1 MKKTPQEKKQ
11 TEAVITQWTLSEPGR
26 KAESLLVENPYD
38 VDAWGV
44 LVREA
49 QNYSIELARPLYER
63 LVTQFPG
70 AGKYWKLYIDQEMKA
85 KNFDRVEKLFQRCL
99 IKILHLDLWKTYLS
113 YVKETKQALNSF
125 REKMIQAY
133 EFAVEKIGLDYSSYP
148 IWCEYINFLKA
159 GEAQGAYAE
168 NQKISQ
174 IRKVYSRAVHTPI
187 YNIEVLWKEYSQ
199 FEQSVNRML
208 AEKLIHEKT
217 REYQNARRAV
227 KDCETVTHGFN
238 RSLPAIPPTSVAF
251 EMTQKDLWRKYIAWE
266 KSNPLKCDDQSL
278 VVKRVMFAFEQ
289 CLLCFAFHPDMWY
302 EATSF
307 LETTGRDLI
316 ERGDMPGGQKLF
328 EEAVAMYERAISG
341 PLKNNLL
348 LNFAYADFEESRK
361 RLQKVHNIYSKLLQ
375 EENDPT
381 LVYCQYMK
389 FCRRAEGVKECREVF
404 KKSRDDA
411 RAKYHVFISAALI
424 EHFCNKDPKVAC
436 NIFELGLKKFADSE
450 EYIAAYMEYKLAQNE
465 ENNTR
470 VLFERL
476 LSIIPR
482 ERQRSVLCQY
492 MEFEAQYGDLGSV
505 YKIDRRMVQYTSSQ
519 HQTKPNQEK
528 VEVRDPSMLV
538 NRYKYLDLLPCAPN
552 ELRSMGYTHRSAVTA
567 GDTVSATLTAET
579 ETDASVTVVK
589 KKLPTPD
596 VSQMKP
602 FKPMAAV
609 SGRIGGSIAPGG
621 VFPAPPAVSE
631 LLVMLPPPS
640 SFRGPFVQ
648 VERLIESI
656 TNCVLDE
663 EMKATVLT
671 NGDVMEDKRGIKRS
685 ADSDDEGAYQPPMHD
700 IYRLRQQKKVVPP
713 T

>member
-1 MKKTPQEKKQ
+1 
-11 TEAVITQWTLSEPGR
+11 
-26 KAESLLVENPYD
+26 
-38 VDAWGV
+38 
-44 LVREA
+44 
-49 QNYSIELARPLYER
+49 
-63 LVTQFPG
+63 
-70 AGKYWKLYIDQEMKA
+70 MKA

-227 KDCETVTHGFN
+227 KECETVTHGFN

-251 EMTQKDLWRKYIAWE
+251 EMTQKELWRRYIAWE
-266 KSNPLKCDDQSL
+266 KSNPLKCDDQNL

-302 EATSF
+302 EATSY

-361 RLQKVHNIYSKLLQ
+361 RLQKVHSIYTKLLQ
-375 EENDPT
+375 EEMDPT

-389 FCRRAEGVKECREVF
+389 FCRRAEGVKECRDIF

-411 RAKYHVFISAALI
+411 RARYHVFICAALI

-436 NIFELGLKKFADSE
+436 NIFELGLKRFSDSE
-450 EYIAAYMEYKLAQNE
+450 DYISAFMEYKLAQNE

-476 LSIIPR
+476 LSLVPR
-482 ERQRSVLCQY
+482 ERQRSVLCRY
-492 MEFEAQYGDLGSV
+492 MEFEAQYGDLGST
-505 YKIDRRMVQYTSSQ
+505 YKLDRRMVQYTSTQ
-519 HQTKPNQEK
+519 DN

-538 NRYKYLDLLPCAPN
+538 NRYKYLDLLPCAAN
-552 ELRSMGYTHRSAVTA
+552 ELRSMGYTHRSNKSK
-567 GDTVSATLTAET
+567 VS
-579 ETDASVTVVK
+579 DVASAALAAPVVDPSIEVVK

-596 VSQMKP
+596 VTQMKP

-656 TNCVLDE
+656 ATCVLDE
-663 EMKATVLT
+663 DMKVSVLT
-671 NGDVMEDKRGIKRS
+671 NGDGNDGEKRGLKRS
-685 ADSDDEGAYQPPMHD
+685 ADSDDEGSYQPPMHD
-700 IYRLRQQKKVVPP
+700 IYRSRQQKKVVPV

>member
-1 MKKTPQEKKQ
+1 MKKTPQDKK

-26 KAESLLVENPYD
+26 KAETLLVENPYD

-44 LVREA
+44 LIREA
-49 QNYSIELARPLYER
+49 QNYSIDLARPLYER
-63 LVTQFPG
+63 LVTHFPG

-199 FEQSVNRML
+199 FEMSVNRML

-227 KDCETVTHGFN
+227 KECETVTHGFN
-238 RSLPAIPPTSVAF
+238 RSLPAVPPTSVAF
-251 EMTQKDLWRKYIAWE
+251 ETTQKELWRRYIAWE
-266 KSNPLKCDDQSL
+266 KSNPLKCDDQNL

-302 EATSF
+302 EATSY
-307 LETTGRDLI
+307 LENTGRDLI

-328 EEAVAMYERAISG
+328 EEAVAMYDRAISG

-361 RLQKVHNIYSKLLQ
+361 RLQKVHNIYTKLLQ
-375 EENDPT
+375 DEMDPT

-389 FCRRAEGVKECREVF
+389 FSRRAEGVKECRDIF
-404 KKSRDDA
+404 KKSRDDPRA
-411 RAKYHVFISAALI
+411 RHHVFICAALI

-436 NIFELGLKKFADSE
+436 NIFELGLKRYSDCE
-450 EYIAAYMEYKLAQNE
+450 EYITSYVDYKLAQNE

-476 LSIIPR
+476 LSLIPR
-482 ERQRSVLCQY
+482 ERQRSVLCRY
-492 MEFEAQYGDLGSV
+492 MEFEAQYGDLGST
-505 YKIDRRMVQYTSSQ
+505 YKIDRRMVQYTSTQ
-519 HQTKPNQEK
+519 DG
-528 VEVRDPSMLV
+528 VEVRDPSMLI
-538 NRYKYLDLLPCAPN
+538 NRYKYFDLLPCAAN
-552 ELRSMGYTHRSAVTA
+552 ELRSMGYTHRAAKVTTSS
-567 GDTVSATLTAET
+567 DVSSTALATPV
-579 ETDASVTVVK
+579 TDANVEVVK

-596 VSQMKP
+596 VTQMKP

-609 SGRIGGSIAPGG
+609 SGRIGGNIAPGG

-631 LLVMLPPPS
+631 LLIMLPPPS
-640 SFRGPFVQ
+640 SFRGPFVV
-648 VERLIESI
+648 VEKLIESI
-656 TNCVLDE
+656 SNCVLDE
-663 EMKATVLT
+663 ALKASVLT
-671 NGDVMEDKRGIKRS
+671 NGENSEEKRGVKRS
-685 ADSDDEGAYQPPMHD
+685 ADSDDENAYQPPVHD
-700 IYRLRQQKKVVPP
+700 IYRSRQQKKVVPV